1 MILFLDLGASFLKG
15 LVFDPSTGSEVSR
28 IHQPGLAL
36 SGIDS
41 FDSAFLDPLCANVR
55 EALARFD
62 ITAVYISEEMHGFSV
77 VEPDGRG
84 GHFYS
89 WRCGWSY
96 NTMYQDYF
104 DGPEGFQIQT
114 GLALRDGYGLWGLLS
129 LGEALDERSRI
140 GSLSS
145 LLVTKLGSWFGM
157 CDISILQSQGLID
170 IRSRSY
176 IDAAEQRFW
185 RALPKIKAKTN
196 DPIGVMHSSDREIP
210 VFGGVGDLIG
220 TLDGVSKDRMRG
232 TLFVNSGTGS
242 QIAMVDSGVG
252 RVEGLGRPFEKRLGM
267 IQDYLVISHIPCG
280 RAINFFKKIALGIF
294 PEKSE
299 DEFWDLF
306 NGSDGTP
313 QELKGGDPDSIRFQL
328 GIFDSAVV
336 GSPGGITHL
345 SDKVTFEE
353 YVGSLVEAFAH
364 QYSEIISSV
373 KPYPSGLLLCGGVLE
388 RSDRLVGSISAQ
400 LTSPLEVAPIGMG
413 IPFSGLKRLLEE
425 ESNA

>member
-15 LVFDPSTGSEVSR
+15 LVFDPSTGNEVSR
-28 IHQPGLAL
+28 IHLPGLAL
-36 SGIDS
+36 SAIDS
-41 FDSAFLDPLCANVR
+41 SDSSFLDPLCVAVQ
-55 EALARFD
+55 ETVARHD

-77 VEPDGRG
+77 VERDGRG

-89 WRCGWSY
+89 WRCGWPY
-96 NTMYQDYF
+96 HAIYQDYF

-114 GLALRDGYGLWGLLS
+114 GLALRDGYGIWGLLS
-129 LGEALDERSRI
+129 LGDALDERSRI

-145 LLVTKLGSWFGM
+145 LLVTKIGSWYGIS
-157 CDISILQSQGLID
+157 DISILQSQGLID
-170 IRSRSY
+170 VRSRSY
-176 IDAAEQRFW
+176 IDAVEQRFW
-185 RALPKIKAKTN
+185 KALPKIKAKTN
-196 DPIGVMHSSDREIP
+196 DPIGAMLSNDREIP

-220 TLDGVSKDRMRG
+220 TLDGVSKDRIKG

-242 QIAMVDSGVG
+242 QIAMVDSGIGSVD
-252 RVEGLGRPFEKRLGM
+252 GLGRPFEKRLGM

-306 NGSDGTP
+306 NQSDPTP
-313 QELKGGDPDSIRFQL
+313 PELTGGYPDRIGFQL

-336 GSPGGITHL
+336 GYPGGISHL

-353 YVGSLVEAFAH
+353 YIGSLVGAVAH

-373 KPYPSGLLLCGGVLE
+373 MPHPSALLLCGGVFE
-388 RSDRLVGSISAQ
+388 RSERLVGSISAQ
-400 LTSPLEVAPIGMG
+400 LASPLEVAPIGMG

-425 ESNA
+425 ESSA